1 MALLLGS
8 YGQER
13 QAFDHPLYMQLV
25 GDFGAA
31 SATPSF
37 DLAAAEIV
45 AGADRPVVYLHEA
58 PVLHSLVP
66 QIYFPQG

>member
-1 MALLLGS
+1 
-8 YGQER
+8 
-13 QAFDHPLYMQLV
+13 MQLV

-31 SATPSF
+31 SATPLF
-37 DLAAAEIV
+37 DFAAAEIA
-45 AGADRPVVYLHEA
+45 AGADRPMVYLHEA